1 MKETNHSLETGSL
14 SIRLDKNFT
23 TYVEE
28 ADFLT
33 EWNFP
38 KRETGFLSKSGD
50 ASHQITSPK
59 GSFWSAR
66 DGVGCY

>member
-1 MKETNHSLETGSL
+1 MKKREAVKMKETNHSLETGSL

-33 EWNFP
+33 E
-38 KRETGFLSKSGD
+38 
-50 ASHQITSPK
+50 
-59 GSFWSAR
+59 
-66 DGVGCY
+66 